1 MKSTQRRVASDWRI
15 AWRQAFASL
24 RVRLL
29 RQTLT
34 TLGIAAGSAYFAAA
48 LVIRSVEVAKPTV
61 DAVTL
66 ARVDWQA
73 AAAAALCLLGV
84 SNSMFIAVTERF
96 REIGTFKCLGATDG
110 FIVAVFFFEGLF
122 MGLLGSVV
130 GAVLGAGG
138 TGLVLSWGGSDLM
151 ASWVLSAIFWGSSAG
166 TGLTLIAALAPATVA
181 SRMPAVAALRT
192 EI

>member
-1 MKSTQRRVASDWRI
+1 MKPKHRRVSADWRI

-34 TLGIAAGSAYFAAA
+34 TLGIGAGSAYLAAA

-122 MGLLGSVV
+122 MGLLGSVF
-130 GAVLGAGG
+130 GATLGAGG
-138 TGLVLSWGGSDLM
+138 SAFVLSWGGSELM
-151 ASWVLSAIFWGSSAG
+151 ASWVLSAVVLGSTAG
-166 TGLTLIAALAPATVA
+166 TGLTLIAALTPAIVA
-181 SRMPAVAALRT
+181 ARMPAVAALRT

>member
-1 MKSTQRRVASDWRI
+1 MKPTHRRVSADWRI

-34 TLGIAAGSAYFAAA
+34 TLGIGAGSAYFAAA

-138 TGLVLSWGGSDLM
+138 TALVLSWGGSELM
-151 ASWVLSAIFWGSSAG
+151 ASWVLSAVALGSTAG
-166 TGLTLIAALAPATVA
+166 TGLTLIAALAPAIVA
-181 SRMPAVAALRT
+181 ARMPAVAALRT